1 MIYRRDMESKIKELG
16 RYFPVI
22 LLTGARQTGKT
33 TLMKLLFPDMCY
45 VSLDL
50 PSLAEKAEQSPEAF
64 LQEFPPPLIIDEVQY
79 APGSKIGDRPRF
91 FYETTVGTGVTEGKD
106 ERKKVK
112 GGREG
117 SGEMKNIAAF
127 PPSGNIDILM
137 PVRFFSSV
145 NEGGGCAVVSRQ
157 REPFFQAGG

>member
-1 MIYRRDMESKIKELG
+1 MQMSSYTLVLHRIFLKI
-16 RYFPVI
+16 V
-22 LLTGARQTGKT
+22 
-33 TLMKLLFPDMCY
+33 
-45 VSLDL
+45 
-50 PSLAEKAEQSPEAF
+50 
-64 LQEFPPPLIIDEVQY
+64 
-79 APGSKIGDRPRF
+79 KIGGDRPRF
-91 FYETTVGTGVTEGKD
+91 FYETTEGTGVTEGKD

-145 NEGGGCAVVSRQ
+145 DEGGGCAVVSRQ